1 MSNSDYPFYIIYQV
15 YWIYTVAFIKS
26 IYENHNGISNVGYDT
41 ICKSISKQKALMNRT
56 VKYLHKNYVASNWD
70 EDLVKPNLLDPGQR
84 NERRLAG

>member
-1 MSNSDYPFYIIYQV
+1 
-15 YWIYTVAFIKS
+15 
-26 IYENHNGISNVGYDT
+26 
-41 ICKSISKQKALMNRT
+41 MNRT